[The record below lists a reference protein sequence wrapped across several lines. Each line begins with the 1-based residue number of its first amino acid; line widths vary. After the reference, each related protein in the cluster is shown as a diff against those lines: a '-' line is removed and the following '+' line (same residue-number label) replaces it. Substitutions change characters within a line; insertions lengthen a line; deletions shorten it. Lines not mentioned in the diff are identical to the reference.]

1 MEARILKMK
10 AELEAR
16 YKSDLENEIR
26 RLKEYEVSRLRM
38 EEAARYRDKMEAFR
52 SEMEHMHLEKIKEL
66 KSREETAMNRLRQKE

>member
-26 RLKEYEVSRLRM
+26 RLKEYQVSRLRM

-66 KSREETAMNRLRQKE
+66 KTREETAMNRLR